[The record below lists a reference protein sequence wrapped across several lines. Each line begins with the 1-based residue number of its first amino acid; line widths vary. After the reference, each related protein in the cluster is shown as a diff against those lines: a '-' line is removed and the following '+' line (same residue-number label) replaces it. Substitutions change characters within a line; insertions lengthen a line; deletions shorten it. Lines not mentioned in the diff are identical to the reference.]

1 MAQVRQTPVLIVENR
16 GLVRIVALNRL
27 DKLNA
32 LDTELTQALH
42 DALQDADHDAVVRAI
57 VLTGNG
63 RAFCA
68 GADLSEFKQ
77 LTPAN
82 QDLVERRAD
91 LTCRTQAMMQKLSK
105 PIVSAVRGAAVG
117 GGAGLAIGCDMM
129 VAGSDLKFGYP
140 ELKHSIVPAL
150 VMTGLQRSLGRKA
163 AFEMISLGRLIG
175 AEEALKLGLANRMV
189 EPDQVVETAV
199 AIAEQ
204 WAAANPRAMAAVKS
218 LYYQVADLPYD
229 EAMAAGRYVNAAMRA
244 FREDET

>member
-1 MAQVRQTPVLIVENR
+1 MEQAPQTPVLLVENR
-16 GLVRIVALNRL
+16 GPVRIVALNRP

-32 LDTELTQALH
+32 LDTALTQALH
-42 DALQDADHDAVVRAI
+42 DALEAADRDAGVRAI

-63 RAFCA
+63 RGFCA
-68 GADLSEFKQ
+68 GADLSEFKH

-82 QDLVERRAD
+82 QALVEQRAD
-91 LTCRTQAMMQKLSK
+91 LTCRTQAMLQKLSK

-175 AEEALKLGLANRMV
+175 AEEALALGLANRV
-189 EPDQVVETAV
+189 VAPDQVIETAV
-199 AIAEQ
+199 GIADQ
-204 WAAANPRAMAAVKS
+204 WAAANPQAMAAVKS
-218 LYYQVADLPYD
+218 LYYRVADLPYD
-229 EAMAAGRYVNAAMRA
+229 EAMAAGRDVNARMRA
-244 FREDET
+244 FRDDKP

>member
-1 MAQVRQTPVLIVENR
+1 MEQARQAPVLIVENR
-16 GLVRIVALNRL
+16 AAVRIVSLNRP

-42 DALQDADHDAVVRAI
+42 DALQAADGDAGVRAI

-82 QDLVERRAD
+82 QDLVEKRAD

-129 VAGSDLKFGYP
+129 VAAADLKFGYP

-175 AEEALKLGLANRMV
+175 AEEALKLGLANRVV
-189 EPDQVVETAV
+189 EPDQVVEAAI

-204 WAAANPRAMAAVKS
+204 WAAANPRAMAAVKA

-229 EAMAAGRYVNAAMRA
+229 EAMAAGRDVNAAMRA
-244 FREDET
+244 FREDKP

>member
-1 MAQVRQTPVLIVENR
+1 MEKTPETALLSIESR
-16 GLVRIVALNRL
+16 GPVRIVVLNRP

-32 LDTELTQALH
+32 LDTALTQALH
-42 DALQDADHDAVVRAI
+42 DALEAADGDAGVRAI
-57 VLTGNG
+57 VLTGAG

-77 LTPAN
+77 LTPTN
-82 QDLVERRAD
+82 QDLVEKRAD
-91 LTCRTQAMMQKLSK
+91 LTCRTQAMLQKLSK
-105 PIVSAVRGAAVG
+105 PVVSAVRGAAVG

-129 VAGSDLKFGYP
+129 VAGGDLKFGYP

-163 AFEMISLGRLIG
+163 AFEMVSLGRLIG
-175 AEEALKLGLANRMV
+175 AEEALKLGLANRVV
-189 EPDQVVETAV
+189 EPDHVIEAAV

-229 EAMAAGRYVNAAMRA
+229 EAMAAGRDVNARMRA
-244 FREDET
+244 FRDDQA

>member
-1 MAQVRQTPVLIVENR
+1 MNEATQSPMLMVEDR
-16 GLVRIVALNRL
+16 AAVRIVILNRP

-42 DALQDADHDAVVRAI
+42 DAMEAADRDAGVRAI
-57 VLTGNG
+57 VLTGAG

-68 GADLSEFKQ
+68 GADLSEFKH

-82 QDLVERRAD
+82 QDLVEKRAD
-91 LTCRTQAMMQKLSK
+91 LTCRTQAMFQKLSK
-105 PIVSAVRGAAVG
+105 PVVSAVRGAALG

-140 ELKHSIVPAL
+140 ELKHSMVPAL

-163 AFEMISLGRLIG
+163 AFEMISLGRLIS
-175 AEEALKLGLANRMV
+175 AEEALRLGLANRVV
-189 EPDQVVETAV
+189 EPDQVVEEAV
-199 AIAEQ
+199 AIAGQ

-229 EAMAAGRYVNAAMRA
+229 EAMTAGRDVNARMRA
-244 FREDET
+244 FRGDKS